1 MPAEPA
7 LLRVRVSIYT
17 HGAAYILAGDL
28 PENPGWLRFL
38 DVRSAMAGR
47 PSVKQVVFQG
57 VTMASPLPPTRL
69 KRIFLLAV
77 FLLLGAAVSGLVLRD
92 YGGVEPRGQATVAGQ
107 AVGSAEARAAL
118 TVTTVTPQ
126 WSEWPQVLPA
136 NGNIAAWQEAVIGAE
151 IGNLRLTE
159 VRVNV
164 GDHVQKGEVLA
175 RIADDTVTAEL
186 SEATAALAEAEAMLA
201 EARANGDRARQF
213 QVTGFLSAQ
222 QITQYLTAEK
232 TAFARLNA
240 ARARLQSARLRLAQ
254 TVVRAPDAGVISA
267 RAATVGSMAQP
278 GQELFRLIRGARL
291 EWRAEVSAPDLG
303 RLRPGATAMLSAP
316 DGTRV
321 QGRVRMVAPT
331 VDPQTLNG
339 LVYVDLPVSGA
350 GHALRAGSFARGEF
364 ELGRARVL
372 SLPQSA
378 VLLREGFAYVFR
390 LDAQGR
396 VAETKVSVGQRR
408 GDRIE
413 IVGGIAEN
421 VRVVARGVGFL
432 ADGDRVRVV
441 GPADSGRATDTPR

>member
-1 MPAEPA
+1 MAFP
-7 LLRVRVSIYT
+7 
-17 HGAAYILAGDL
+17 LA
-28 PENPGWLRFL
+28 
-38 DVRSAMAGR
+38 
-47 PSVKQVVFQG
+47 PS
-57 VTMASPLPPTRL
+57 RL
-69 KRIFLLAV
+69 KPVLVLVA
-77 FLLLGAAVSGLVLRD
+77 LLLGAVVIGMALRD
-92 YGGVEPRGQATVAGQ
+92 SAEVAPRGREPAAKQAAEPAG
-107 AVGSAEARAAL
+107 ARAAL
-118 TVTTVTPQ
+118 TVTAVTPQ

-164 GDHVQKGEVLA
+164 GDRVKRGEVLA

-186 SEATAALAEAEAMLA
+186 AEATAALTEAEAMLA

-213 QVTGFLSAQ
+213 QATGFLSAQ

-232 TAFARLNA
+232 TALARLNA

-254 TVVRAPDAGVISA
+254 TVVRAPDDGVISA
-267 RAATVGSMAQP
+267 RAATVGSMTQP
-278 GQELFRLIRGARL
+278 GQELFRLIRGGRL

-303 RLRPGATAMLSAP
+303 RLQPGVTATLSAP

-339 LVYVDLPVSGA
+339 LVYVDLPVA
-350 GHALRAGSFARGEF
+350 GTGDALRAGSFARGEF

-390 LDAQGR
+390 LDAQDR
-396 VAETKVSVGQRR
+396 VAETKVSAGQRM

-413 IVGGIAEN
+413 IVDGIAEST
-421 VRVVARGVGFL
+421 RVVASGVGFL

-441 GPADSGRATDTPR
+441 GTADNARSTDIQR

>member
-1 MPAEPA
+1 
-7 LLRVRVSIYT
+7 
-17 HGAAYILAGDL
+17 
-28 PENPGWLRFL
+28 
-38 DVRSAMAGR
+38 MAFPVA
-47 PSVKQVVFQG
+47 PS
-57 VTMASPLPPTRL
+57 RL
-69 KRIFLLAV
+69 KRILLLAA
-77 FLLLGAAVSGLVLRD
+77 FLLLGAVVIWMALRESGD
-92 YGGVEPRGQATVAGQ
+92 VERRGQDAVAGQ
-107 AVGSAEARAAL
+107 AAGPAEARAAL
-118 TVTTVTPQ
+118 TVTAVTPQ
-126 WSEWPQVLPA
+126 WSEWPQALPA

-164 GDHVQKGEVLA
+164 GDRVQKGEVLA
-175 RIADDTVTAEL
+175 RIAADTVEAEL
-186 SEATAALAEAEAMLA
+186 AEATAALAKAEAMLA

-213 QVTGFLSAQ
+213 QATGFLSAQ

-232 TAFARLNA
+232 TALARLDA

-254 TVVRAPDAGVISA
+254 TIVRAPDAGVISA

-278 GQELFRLIRGARL
+278 GQELFRLIRGGRL

-303 RLRPGATAMLSAP
+303 RLRPGVTATLSAP

-321 QGRVRMVAPT
+321 EGRVRMVAPT

-339 LVYVDLPVSGA
+339 LVYVDLPVA
-350 GHALRAGSFARGEF
+350 GTGNALRAGNFARGEF

-390 LDAQGR
+390 FDGADR
-396 VAETKVSVGQRR
+396 VAETKVSIGQRR
-408 GDRIE
+408 SDRIE

-421 VRVVARGVGFL
+421 ERVVASGVGFL
-432 ADGDRVRVV
+432 GDGDRVRVV
-441 GPADSGRATDTPR
+441 DPADSGRATDTPR

>member
-1 MPAEPA
+1 MAFP
-7 LLRVRVSIYT
+7 
-17 HGAAYILAGDL
+17 LA
-28 PENPGWLRFL
+28 
-38 DVRSAMAGR
+38 
-47 PSVKQVVFQG
+47 PS
-57 VTMASPLPPTRL
+57 RL
-69 KRIFLLAV
+69 KPVLV
-77 FLLLGAAVSGLVLRD
+77 FVALLLGAAVIGMALRD
-92 YGGVEPRGQATVAGQ
+92 SAEVAPRGREPAARQAAEPAG
-107 AVGSAEARAAL
+107 VRAAL
-118 TVTTVTPQ
+118 TVTAVTPQ

-164 GDHVQKGEVLA
+164 GDRVKRGEVLA

-186 SEATAALAEAEAMLA
+186 AEATAALTEAEAMLA

-213 QVTGFLSAQ
+213 QATGFLSAQ

-232 TAFARLNA
+232 TALARLNA

-254 TVVRAPDAGVISA
+254 TVVRAPDDGVISA
-267 RAATVGSMAQP
+267 RAATVGSMTQP
-278 GQELFRLIRGARL
+278 GQELFRLIRGGRL

-303 RLRPGATAMLSAP
+303 RLQPGVTATLSAP

-339 LVYVDLPVSGA
+339 LVYVDLQVA
-350 GHALRAGSFARGEF
+350 GTGDALRAGSFARGEF

-390 LDAQGR
+390 LDAQDR
-396 VAETKVSVGQRR
+396 VAETKVSVGQRM

-413 IVGGIAEN
+413 IVDGIAEST
-421 VRVVARGVGFL
+421 RVVASGAGFL

-441 GPADSGRATDTPR
+441 GTADNARSTDIQQ

>member
-1 MPAEPA
+1 MAFP
-7 LLRVRVSIYT
+7 
-17 HGAAYILAGDL
+17 LA
-28 PENPGWLRFL
+28 
-38 DVRSAMAGR
+38 
-47 PSVKQVVFQG
+47 PS
-57 VTMASPLPPTRL
+57 RL
-69 KRIFLLAV
+69 KPVLVLVA
-77 FLLLGAAVSGLVLRD
+77 LLLGAVVIGMALRD
-92 YGGVEPRGQATVAGQ
+92 SAEVAPRGREPAARQAAEPAG
-107 AVGSAEARAAL
+107 ARAAL
-118 TVTTVTPQ
+118 TVTAVTPQ

-164 GDHVQKGEVLA
+164 GDRVKRGEVLA

-186 SEATAALAEAEAMLA
+186 AEATAALTEAEAMLA

-213 QVTGFLSAQ
+213 QATGFLSAQ

-232 TAFARLNA
+232 TALARLNA

-254 TVVRAPDAGVISA
+254 TVVRAPDDGVISA
-267 RAATVGSMAQP
+267 RAATVGSMTQP
-278 GQELFRLIRGARL
+278 GQELFRLIRGGRL

-303 RLRPGATAMLSAP
+303 RLQPGVTATLSAP

-339 LVYVDLPVSGA
+339 LVYVDLQVA
-350 GHALRAGSFARGEF
+350 GTGDALRAGSFARGEF

-390 LDAQGR
+390 LDAQDR
-396 VAETKVSVGQRR
+396 VAETKVSVGQRM

-413 IVGGIAEN
+413 IVDGIAEST
-421 VRVVARGVGFL
+421 RVVASGVGFL

-441 GPADSGRATDTPR
+441 GTADNARSTDIQQ